1 MFAFNKAL
9 AIFLSAILTMSSF
22 AFADTKQD
30 SSLLRIS
37 VVAIADDVLAVVL
50 CDEQGNLRRYAIGT
64 AVADSGWH
72 VARVAHGKVTFEFS
86 QRIHGDVVALQLGAG
101 DSADLGISAATAASM
116 QRTQAVPVSTNLRAL
131 KRKSGLDH

>member
-9 AIFLSAILTMSSF
+9 AIFLSAILSITSF
-22 AFADTKQD
+22 TFADTKQN
-30 SSLLRIS
+30 SALVRIS
-37 VVAIADDVLAVVL
+37 VVAIADDVQAVVL
-50 CDEQGNLRRYAIGT
+50 RDDQGSLRRYAIGA

-72 VARVAHGKVTFEFS
+72 IARVAHGRVTFEFS
-86 QRIHGDVVALQLGAG
+86 QRIHGDVLALQLGAG
-101 DSADLGISAATAASM
+101 DSADLGVSAATAASM